1 MLIFLYNRIPGSDLG
16 MKPVLICVAGGSAS
30 GKTTVVNEIIEKL
43 SSSSVV
49 VIKHDD
55 YYKDLSD
62 ITLEERCKVNYD
74 HPSSLDNEL
83 LYTHLNMLLNK
94 QAINKPTYDFVQHNR
109 ANEIEVVKP
118 KKVIILEGI
127 LVLDEKKI
135 RDLADIKIFVESDD
149 DLRFIRRLKRDM
161 VERGRSLDSII
172 NQYLSTV
179 KPMYHKYIKPQK
191 KYADI
196 IIPNDTKHDVAVDV
210 IVCKIKDI
218 LANNKDLQLEK
229 A

>member
-1 MLIFLYNRIPGSDLG
+1 

-43 SSSSVV
+43 QSSSVV

-62 ITLEERCKVNYD
+62 ISLEERCKVNYD

-83 LYTHLNMLLNK
+83 LFHHLNLLLNK
-94 QAINKPTYDFVQHNR
+94 QQINKPTYDFVSHNR
-109 ANEIEVVKP
+109 AKEIEIVKP

-127 LVLDEKKI
+127 LVLDDKKI

-161 VERGRSLDSII
+161 VERGRSLDNII
-172 NQYLSTV
+172 QQYLTTV

-218 LANNKDLQLEK
+218 LANNKDLQLEVHS
-229 A
+229 